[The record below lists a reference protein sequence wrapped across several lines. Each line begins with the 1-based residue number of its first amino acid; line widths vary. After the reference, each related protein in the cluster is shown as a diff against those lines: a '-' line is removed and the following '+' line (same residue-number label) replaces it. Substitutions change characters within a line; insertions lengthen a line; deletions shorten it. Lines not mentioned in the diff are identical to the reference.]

1 MPSDQRG
8 EREAPGDLGRQIARG
23 IRLTT
28 SRTPSQKEIDREAA
42 FVRKLQNQTG
52 MTVQKALAQ
61 YCLLLLNA
69 NEFVYLD

>member
-1 MPSDQRG
+1 V
-8 EREAPGDLGRQIARG
+8 PGQITDG

-28 SRTPSQKEIDREAA
+28 SRTPSKDEIERDVA
-42 FVRKLQNQTG
+42 FVRKLQNESG
-52 MTVQKALAQ
+52 MTAHKALTQ